1 LASSLDT
8 RGAYRQDARTHPV
21 LPDEQ
26 RSQGNVARTHQVGME
41 SILATLTHKS
51 ESLVGTVRLAGVSA
65 PWASEATV
73 VGIHLHRHA
82 PHKRGFVGHDTKPV
96 LQQNT
101 QASGAQQG
109 QTTKL
114 SLHVTIQ
121 QRITIFACF
130 ALMFL
135 LSGFD
140 LMGSSSSTCI
150 R

>member
-1 LASSLDT
+1 VIIMDFIDCDEKFVQDT
-8 RGAYRQDARTHPV
+8 ITDIAGAYDT
-21 LPDEQ
+21 LPTSVVKPPFQHQNEEELHTSFEEAISD
-26 RSQGNVARTHQVGME
+26 RLIALHTRLKRISQPLP
-41 SILATLTHKS
+41 S
-51 ESLVGTVRLAGVSA
+51 
-65 PWASEATV
+65 P
-73 VGIHLHRHA
+73 
-82 PHKRGFVGHDTKPV
+82 PPHDTKPV

-121 QRITIFACF
+121 QRITIFSCF

-140 LMGSSSSTCI
+140 LMGVLVLHMH
-150 R
+150 